1 MAKRALLDDLID
13 GIDMQSSD
21 VTAYFDCETGEVVAI
36 GDEIVSLS
44 ERDETAEW
52 RDWERE
58 LIEVQREVEKGS
70 KRYLQLPST
79 WDVHEWD
86 MMRRFSETVGDDRLK
101 EQLLQQIHARGAFR
115 RFKDQLNR
123 TGLLQRWFAFKRDVL
138 REHAIAWCREND
150 IPFE

>member
-1 MAKRALLDDLID
+1 
-13 GIDMQSSD
+13 
-21 VTAYFDCETGEVVAI
+21 VAI

-115 RFKDQLNR
+115 RFKDQLDR